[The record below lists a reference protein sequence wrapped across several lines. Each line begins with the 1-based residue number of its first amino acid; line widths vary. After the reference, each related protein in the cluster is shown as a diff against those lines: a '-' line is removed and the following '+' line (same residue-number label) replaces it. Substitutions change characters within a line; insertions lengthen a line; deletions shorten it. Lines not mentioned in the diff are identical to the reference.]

1 MDLSYKVGL
10 IESMAGVFAK
20 WIKVRVRW
28 LGAVLRYSGKL
39 VVCFMSLNILM
50 IIIHH

>member
-28 LGAVLRYSGKL
+28 LGAVLQYSGKL
-39 VVCFMSLNILM
+39 VVFLISLNIVM
-50 IIIHH
+50 INIHH